1 MHNALKVSEYRTPQN
16 PRTFRSSS
24 QNLLSGQLKF
34 IVKLLPCHA
43 MANLQHNGKKWYCKK
58 WNFWKN
64 QLKGFSSFKYTIQ
77 NECLKNT
84 ILSFSMTLLCL
95 LTQLWGWNF
104 HFSLV
109 LKLNF
114 WGVPS
119 TFQGIVPSLVIRS
132 NCSNDIENHKFTG
145 KKSTNPISKWW
156 QKISRSPTG
165 LRSSPVLTS
174 SSWPKTN
181 SSAMLIKFLQAGL
194 IHRRSGSAG
203 DLRIRIK

>member
-1 MHNALKVSEYRTPQN
+1 MRALSIVENFSVWSWINDVKKCYSILFWSVFVLMIQRNSIIIHHHQKQN
-16 PRTFRSSS
+16 QINTFKDVKIQDNMDGQMDQAGIKSRNLGEILQMYFIYVQVANRMFWLMSSIT
-24 QNLLSGQLKF
+24 F
-34 IVKLLPCHA
+34 
-43 MANLQHNGKKWYCKK
+43 
-58 WNFWKN
+58 
-64 QLKGFSSFKYTIQ
+64 
-77 NECLKNT
+77 
-84 ILSFSMTLLCL
+84 LC
-95 LTQLWGWNF
+95 
-104 HFSLV
+104 
-109 LKLNF
+109 
-114 WGVPS
+114 VPS
-119 TFQGIVPSLVIRS
+119 PSLVIRS

>member
-1 MHNALKVSEYRTPQN
+1 MSKSATRSFSDPSLFFDDSAEFNYH
-16 PRTFRSSS
+16 SSS
-24 QNLLSGQLKF
+24 SKTKSIHTKTSRSKIQVLLDNMDGQMDQAGIKSRNLGEILQMYF
-34 IVKLLPCHA
+34 IYVQV
-43 MANLQHNGKKWYCKK
+43 ANRM
-58 WNFWKN
+58 FW
-64 QLKGFSSFKYTIQ
+64 LMSSITF
-77 NECLKNT
+77 
-84 ILSFSMTLLCL
+84 LC
-95 LTQLWGWNF
+95 
-104 HFSLV
+104 
-109 LKLNF
+109 
-114 WGVPS
+114 VPS
-119 TFQGIVPSLVIRS
+119 PSLVIRS

>member
-1 MHNALKVSEYRTPQN
+1 MKGFQEVSCASLINCWKFFGMILDQWCQKVLLDPFLIRLCFDDSAEFNYH
-16 PRTFRSSS
+16 SSS
-24 QNLLSGQLKF
+24 SKTKSIHTNYKDVKIQDNMDGQMDQAGIKSRNLGEILQMYF
-34 IVKLLPCHA
+34 IYVQV
-43 MANLQHNGKKWYCKK
+43 ANRM
-58 WNFWKN
+58 FW
-64 QLKGFSSFKYTIQ
+64 LMSSITF
-77 NECLKNT
+77 
-84 ILSFSMTLLCL
+84 LCV
-95 LTQLWGWNF
+95 
-104 HFSLV
+104 S
-109 LKLNF
+109 
-114 WGVPS
+114 S
-119 TFQGIVPSLVIRS
+119 PSLVIRS